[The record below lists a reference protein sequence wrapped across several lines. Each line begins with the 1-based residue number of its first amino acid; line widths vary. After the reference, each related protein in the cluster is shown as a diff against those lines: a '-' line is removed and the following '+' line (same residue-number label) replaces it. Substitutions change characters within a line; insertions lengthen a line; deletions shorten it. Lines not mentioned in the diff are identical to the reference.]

1 MPYCLC
7 RADSYPHPAMQTWIQ
22 CEMRDCHFAFIKVQQ
37 PSFHMILGVENQH
50 SEADNVST
58 RNIQSHPV
66 TAVQLGYTRLA
77 LVPFFSLGT
86 RHAWHPWQ
94 PLGTAPLTLLLCYRT
109 HKHTHTQKQQFS
121 CQKLSKWKKSHRIQ
135 WNPFPQN
142 AFLLTSTS
150 PPVESWGNWC
160 SPVGFYSKGVGKQK
174 LNLFQISIAMKY
186 GFFDRFVIPQ
196 WHQTQIRSKIRLKG
210 LRFIPILCNLLYK
223 R

>member
-109 HKHTHTQKQQFS
+109 HTHTEATVFMPKTVKMKEKSQNTMKP
-121 CQKLSKWKKSHRIQ
+121 LSPKCI
-135 WNPFPQN
+135 FTY
-142 AFLLTSTS
+142 FD
-150 PPVESWGNWC
+150 
-160 SPVGFYSKGVGKQK
+160 
-174 LNLFQISIAMKY
+174 ISSSRVLGQLM
-186 GFFDRFVIPQ
+186 
-196 WHQTQIRSKIRLKG
+196 
-210 LRFIPILCNLLYK
+210 
-223 R
+223 